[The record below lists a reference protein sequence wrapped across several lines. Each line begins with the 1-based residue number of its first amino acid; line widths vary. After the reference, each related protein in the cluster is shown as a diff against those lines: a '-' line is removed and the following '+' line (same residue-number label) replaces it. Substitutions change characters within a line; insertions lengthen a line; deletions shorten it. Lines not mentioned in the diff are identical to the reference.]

1 MFNGIIENI
10 GKIKD
15 CLSKNDSQKIL
26 INIDNLSNKI
36 KKGDSVAV
44 NGTCLTIDEI
54 NSTTYGFT
62 VSPETSNLT
71 SLHLL
76 KKDSYVNIATP
87 LTMDKFISGHLTAGH
102 IDGTGTILEMA
113 KEGNSWNLFIRVN
126 NNILK
131 YSAVKGSIA
140 IDGVSLTINQI
151 KDDIL
156 CIMIIPHTY
165 ENTIAQYY
173 KKGNLVNIEIDLLFR
188 YIEKIQND

>member
-1 MFNGIIENI
+1 MLTLPLEASVSRLKVKSSPSISLPLNVIEM
-10 GKIKD
+10 
-15 CLSKNDSQKIL
+15 LWSS
-26 INIDNLSNKI
+26 S
-36 KKGDSVAV
+36 
-44 NGTCLTIDEI
+44 
-54 NSTTYGFT
+54 

-76 KKDSYVNIATP
+76 KKDSYVNIETP

>member
-62 VSPETSNLT
+62 VSHEKSNLT

-76 KKDSYVNIATP
+76 KKDS
-87 LTMDKFISGHLTAGH
+87 LF
-102 IDGTGTILEMA
+102 LEYQ
-113 KEGNSWNLFIRVN
+113 KLSKLN
-126 NNILK
+126 
-131 YSAVKGSIA
+131 
-140 IDGVSLTINQI
+140 
-151 KDDIL
+151 
-156 CIMIIPHTY
+156 
-165 ENTIAQYY
+165 
-173 KKGNLVNIEIDLLFR
+173 
-188 YIEKIQND
+188 